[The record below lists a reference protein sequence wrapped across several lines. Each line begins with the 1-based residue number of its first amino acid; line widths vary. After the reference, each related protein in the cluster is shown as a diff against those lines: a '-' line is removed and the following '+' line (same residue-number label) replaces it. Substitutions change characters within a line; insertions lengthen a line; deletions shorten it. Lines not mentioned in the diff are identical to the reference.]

1 MSTCR
6 QIEAFILPA
15 FHSADHLPYLLPSRA
30 SLAAA
35 RSASCPTRDRSR
47 PAASP
52 TSATAS
58 RCGCSTQTLRSQTTP
73 MAQRRLRVAKRNG
86 ATGSAVEFLAKAR
99 EVNLTLHAARRP
111 VDGNQNTRG
120 PYYLIGETK
129 LLETRLLRQRD
140 RMS

>member
-1 MSTCR
+1 
-6 QIEAFILPA
+6 
-15 FHSADHLPYLLPSRA
+15 
-30 SLAAA
+30 
-35 RSASCPTRDRSR
+35 
-47 PAASP
+47 
-52 TSATAS
+52 
-58 RCGCSTQTLRSQTTP
+58 